1 MVSRLENGMIRL
13 LLVATV
19 ALLGVGGW
27 YASAHYSLEVHRT
40 AEGAFQYVRI
50 VPRAAKSEKTVETPS
65 DQPPAAPLKPTIRIA
80 TFNLDGL
87 DDSRLANPKVSEG
100 LVRMLSRFDVVALQ
114 NISTANGGVLMRLKD
129 LVNATGR
136 SYDFAVLPARDEV
149 KGPAAHAIDNA
160 FLFDAA
166 TVEVDHSSLYSV
178 EAPPGTF
185 HMPPLVAEFRV
196 RAPPLKE
203 AFTFTLVSVLSD
215 SPGGSYEM
223 SLLADVFHAVVKNS
237 HGEDDIIML
246 GDFEADPEHFDRLGN
261 VPGITAAIT
270 DAPTTLRGTRL
281 TDNILFD
288 RRATVEYTGRSGV
301 LDMVRELDLTPQE
314 ALEISSHLPVWAEF
328 SAYENGQASHVN

>member
-1 MVSRLENGMIRL
+1 MARL
-13 LLVATV
+13 LLVTTV

-27 YASAHYSLEVHRT
+27 YASANYSLEVHRT

-50 VPRAAKSEKTVETPS
+50 VPRSAKTTPPVETPA
-65 DQPPAAPLKPTIRIA
+65 DQPPVAALKPTIRIA

-87 DDSRLANPKVSEG
+87 DESRLANPKVSEG
-100 LVRMLSRFDVVALQ
+100 LVRILSRFDIVALQ
-114 NISTANGGVLMRLKD
+114 NIGTTNGGALMRLKD
-129 LVNATGR
+129 LINATGR
-136 SYDFAVLPARDEV
+136 SYDFAALHARDDV
-149 KGPAAHAIDNA
+149 KGPSAHSIDNA

-166 TVEVDHSSLYSV
+166 TVEVDHSTLYSV

-185 HMPPLVAEFRV
+185 HVLPLVAEFRV

-215 SPGGSYEM
+215 PPGGPQDM
-223 SLLADVFHAVVKNS
+223 SVLADVFHAVVQNS

-246 GDFEADPEHFDRLGN
+246 GDLEADPEHFDRLGN
-261 VPGITAAIT
+261 VPGLTAAIT

-281 TDNILFD
+281 VDNILFD
-288 RRATVEYTGRSGV
+288 HRATVEYTGRSGV
-301 LDMVRELDLTPQE
+301 LDVVRELDITPQE

-328 SAYENGQASHVN
+328 SSYENGQASHVN

>member
-1 MVSRLENGMIRL
+1 MGRF
-13 LLVATV
+13 LLVTTV

-50 VPRAAKSEKTVETPS
+50 VPRAAKSAVPAETPL

-80 TFNLDGL
+80 TLNLDGM

-100 LVRMLSRFDVVALQ
+100 LVRILSRFDVVALQ
-114 NISTANGGVLMRLKD
+114 NISTTNGGVLMRLKD
-129 LVNATGR
+129 LINATGR
-136 SYDFAVLPARDEV
+136 SYDFAAIPARDEV
-149 KGPAAHAIDNA
+149 KGPSAKAVANA
-160 FLFDAA
+160 FLFDAT
-166 TVEVDHSSLYSV
+166 TVEVDHSTLYSV

-185 HMPPLVAEFRV
+185 HVPPLVAEFRV

-203 AFTFTLVSVLSD
+203 AFTFALVSVLVD
-215 SPGGSYEM
+215 PPGGPQDM
-223 SLLADVFHAVVKNS
+223 SILADVFHAVVKNGR
-237 HGEDDIIML
+237 GEDDIIML

-261 VPGITAAIT
+261 VPGLMAAIT

-281 TDNILFD
+281 ADNILFD
-288 RRATVEYTGRSGV
+288 RRATVEYTSRSGV

-328 SAYENGQASHVN
+328 SSYENGQASHVN